1 MRFICAILLFFS
13 LTEAFAQKNT
23 IIYGKGTYFFSLGLQ
38 SSSYSKSDILFR
50 NSGQE
55 VTLSGIN
62 GLSTPNKM
70 ITTSFL
76 EQALR
81 GTTVSVGYY
90 MRKNI
95 SVSLGLMN
103 HNYVL
108 QSKNT
113 QLKNALIL
121 NSFSLSSYPDSV
133 LNDDAT
139 FFYQNNIAYFPLEL
153 GYIVKLMKSTYGKL
167 RLGLYSRLGLGPLIS
182 MNQFF
187 ILENNK
193 KTVSLSGLG
202 VSFGSGLRFDF
213 YNKFFIHTAITGG
226 LFRQFK
232 VKMRN
237 HYESTQ
243 TLFFLNPSLTF
254 GFLIYSSPKNEC
266 NCPSW

>member
-1 MRFICAILLFFS
+1 
-13 LTEAFAQKNT
+13 
-23 IIYGKGTYFFSLGLQ
+23 
-38 SSSYSKSDILFR
+38 
-50 NSGQE
+50 
-55 VTLSGIN
+55 
-62 GLSTPNKM
+62 
-70 ITTSFL
+70 
-76 EQALR
+76 
-81 GTTVSVGYY
+81 

-167 RLGLYSRLGLGPLIS
+167 RLGLYSRVGLGPLIS

-193 KTVSLSGLG
+193 KQSLYLVWECLLDLGYGLI
-202 VSFGSGLRFDF
+202 SITNSL
-213 YNKFFIHTAITGG
+213 FI
-226 LFRQFK
+226 L
-232 VKMRN
+232 
-237 HYESTQ
+237 
-243 TLFFLNPSLTF
+243 L
-254 GFLIYSSPKNEC
+254 
-266 NCPSW
+266 

>member
-1 MRFICAILLFFS
+1 VGDPTGPELGAYEVTDVNAPNTMRQF
-13 LTEAFAQKNT
+13 T
-23 IIYGKGTYFFSLGLQ
+23 
-38 SSSYSKSDILFR
+38 SDIEYF
-50 NSGQE
+50 GTAGE
-55 VTLSGIN
+55 VNPKPISYEDVYNAEI
-62 GLSTPNKM
+62 K
-70 ITTSFL
+70 
-76 EQALR
+76 ALR

-103 HNYVL
+103 HNYVI

-133 LNDDAT
+133 LNDAAT

-167 RLGLYSRLGLGPLIS
+167 RLGLYSRVGLGPLIS

-213 YNKFFIHTAITGG
+213 YNKFFIHTSITGG

-266 NCPSW
+266 NCSSW